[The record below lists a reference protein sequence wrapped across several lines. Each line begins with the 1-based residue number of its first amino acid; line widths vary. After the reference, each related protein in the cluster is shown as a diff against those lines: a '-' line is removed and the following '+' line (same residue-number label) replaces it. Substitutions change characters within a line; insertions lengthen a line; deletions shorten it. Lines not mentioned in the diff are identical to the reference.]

1 MFYYPTVLQRHSG
14 CFSTIW
20 LVATKG
26 IRVPRRDFLKVNV
39 ISTCDDIMNY
49 VLEQVAPP
57 RPELPRPRFSLY
69 LSSQLQY
76 GVVVV
81 FHRQCA
87 IFLEELQTVV
97 GQLIKQKTSRK
108 IDMDRDGRKA
118 VDFADALSLLE
129 EAEGAPDPLFGVMYM
144 QETTPSPNTLLQ
156 MGREYLRESS
166 PEHPEMSPTPS
177 AAEVESGITASPDRI
192 TLRETEPVGIPVAE
206 FEGEEL
212 SDQHPDTLDLLL
224 AQTDNFPEEG
234 FEMPRGEVTPGDG
247 EREVERGGRDEAPER
262 DGTKELPG
270 SPVESQPTVP
280 SREDAVLTPQEGSNL
295 PGEKP
300 GPPSDQVTP
309 VSGATVPSP
318 PSGAE
323 RERPPPPPE
332 DEPPAKVRAKRKRQL
347 IFFDSETQINPEVLQ
362 QQIDDPL
369 IETEPPLYPP
379 SPSHLRP
386 SPAELFNNPCSV
398 LPEPVLFLW
407 KRTANIHP
415 VSDPDLRVGGERRT
429 ESSDSEKERDREMV
443 QMLEMV
449 EATEVPRDVAEPE
462 FFNISEHGSLLLEAS
477 DQRETSREISPM
489 YASEREGSTISRSA
503 FALRDIPEVL
513 DELAGIAAAESSG
526 PLPDFPKHETAPVGF
541 WSLLPPD
548 ADRRTVSNSFQRLL
562 ETLSARSVRVEQDEP
577 YGDMLIFPGPNYEDV
592 HVTF

>member
-39 ISTCDDIMNY
+39 KSTCDDIMNY

-57 RPELPRPRFSLY
+57 RPGLPRPRFSLY

-87 IFLEELQTVV
+87 LFLEELQTVV

-108 IDMDRDGRKA
+108 IDMDGDVRPA

-144 QETTPSPNTLLQ
+144 QEPVPSPDTLLQ
-156 MGREYLRESS
+156 MGREFLRGSS

-177 AAEVESGITASPDRI
+177 AATVESGITASPDRI
-192 TLRETEPVGIPVAE
+192 TLREVEPVAIPVAE
-206 FEGEEL
+206 FGGEEL
-212 SDQHPDTLDLLL
+212 SDQHPETLDLLM

-234 FEMPRGEVTPGDG
+234 FELPRGEVTPGDQ
-247 EREVERGGRDEAPER
+247 EREMERGGRDKAPER
-262 DGTKELPG
+262 DATNELPG
-270 SPVESQPTVP
+270 SPVESQPTTYSV
-280 SREDAVLTPQEGSNL
+280 EEANLTPREESNL

-300 GPPSDQVTP
+300 GSPSDQVTP
-309 VSGATVPSP
+309 APGPTVPSP
-318 PSGAE
+318 PS
-323 RERPPPPPE
+323 E

-347 IFFDSETQINPEVLQ
+347 IFFDSETQINAEVLQ
-362 QQIDDPL
+362 QQIADPFV
-369 IETEPPLYPP
+369 ETGPPLYPP
-379 SPSHLRP
+379 SPSHAMP
-386 SPAELFNNPCSV
+386 SLAELFNNPCSV

-407 KRTANIHP
+407 RRAANIHP
-415 VSDPDLRVGGERRT
+415 VSDSEPRLGERST
-429 ESSDSEKERDREMV
+429 ESSDSEKERDRQMV
-443 QMLEMV
+443 QMLETV
-449 EATEVPRDVAEPE
+449 EAAEAFKGQEVPRDVAEPE
-462 FFNISEHGSLLLEAS
+462 LFNISEHGSLLLEAS
-477 DQRETSREISPM
+477 DQREMSREISPL
-489 YASEREGSTISRSA
+489 YASEKEGSTISRSA
-503 FALRDIPEVL
+503 STLQDIPEVL
-513 DELAGIAAAESSG
+513 DEFLGMAAAESSG
-526 PLPDFPKHETAPVGF
+526 PLPDFPQHETAPVGF

-548 ADRRTVSNSFQRLL
+548 GDRRTVSSSFQRLL
-562 ETLSARSVRVEQDEP
+562 EALSARNVRVEQDEP
-577 YGDMLIFPGPNYEDV
+577 YGDILIFPGANYEDL